1 MYASLPHRLSAAQP
15 GRASVSDA
23 PAGAGC
29 WRHRRA
35 AAVLATLAAVAAA
48 GCTGSSSTPPAPATP
63 APSTAGAGGAPG
75 TGGDIPALVKQVEPS
90 VVTVITGKGLGSGI
104 IYKPDGTILTDAH
117 VVAGATQIKV
127 AFADGQQ
134 VAATVRASDTVTDVA
149 VLQADRKGLP
159 AAVFDTTLPPVGAL
173 AVVLGSPLGFENTVT
188 AGIISGV
195 HRDLPGSASTGT
207 ALVDL
212 MQTDAPISPGNSGGA
227 VIDGQGKVVGMSE
240 AYIPPSAGAVA
251 IGFATPAA
259 TAVTVAD
266 QLLATGTAQHAY
278 VGIQPATLT
287 PQIAQQLGV
296 RQNTGVVVLQVV
308 PGSPA
313 ATAGLQPG
321 DVITAFNG
329 QNTST
334 AEEFIA
340 KLRPVKPG
348 DPITLT
354 VLRAGA
360 TQQIKVTAADRPK

>member
-1 MYASLPHRLSAAQP
+1 
-15 GRASVSDA
+15 
-23 PAGAGC
+23 
-29 WRHRRA
+29 
-35 AAVLATLAAVAAA
+35 
-48 GCTGSSSTPPAPATP
+48 
-63 APSTAGAGGAPG
+63 
-75 TGGDIPALVKQVEPS
+75 
-90 VVTVITGKGLGSGI
+90 
-104 IYKPDGTILTDAH
+104 
-117 VVAGATQIKV
+117 
-127 AFADGQQ
+127 
-134 VAATVRASDTVTDVA
+134 
-149 VLQADRKGLP
+149 
-159 AAVFDTTLPPVGAL
+159 VFDTTLPPVGAL

-251 IGFATPAA
+251 
-259 TAVTVAD
+259 D

-287 PQIAQQLGV
+287 AQIAQQLGV
-296 RQNTGVVVLQVV
+296 SQNTGVVVLQVV

-313 ATAGLQPG
+313 ATAALQPG

-329 QNTST
+329 QSTST

-348 DPITLT
+348 DQITLT

>member
-1 MYASLPHRLSAAQP
+1 
-15 GRASVSDA
+15 
-23 PAGAGC
+23 
-29 WRHRRA
+29 
-35 AAVLATLAAVAAA
+35 
-48 GCTGSSSTPPAPATP
+48 
-63 APSTAGAGGAPG
+63 
-75 TGGDIPALVKQVEPS
+75 VKQVKPS
-90 VVTVITGKGLGSGI
+90 VVTVITDKGLGSGI
-104 IYKPDGTILTDAH
+104 VYTPDGTILTDAH

-212 MQTDAPISPGNSGGA
+212 MQTDARSRRATPVAPSSTVRA
-227 VIDGQGKVVGMSE
+227 KVVGMSE

-251 IGFATPAA
+251 LGFATPTA

-296 RQNTGVVVLQVV
+296 SQNTGVVVLQVV

-313 ATAGLQPG
+313 ATAALQPG

-329 QNTST
+329 QNTAT

-348 DPITLT
+348 AQITLT

>member
-1 MYASLPHRLSAAQP
+1 
-15 GRASVSDA
+15 
-23 PAGAGC
+23 
-29 WRHRRA
+29 
-35 AAVLATLAAVAAA
+35 
-48 GCTGSSSTPPAPATP
+48 
-63 APSTAGAGGAPG
+63 
-75 TGGDIPALVKQVEPS
+75 VKQVKPS
-90 VVTVITGKGLGSGI
+90 VVTVITDKGLGSGI
-104 IYKPDGTILTDAH
+104 VYTPDGTILTDAH

-127 AFADGQQ
+127 VFANGQQ

-251 IGFATPAA
+251 
-259 TAVTVAD
+259 D

-287 PQIAQQLGV
+287 AQIAQQLGV
-296 RQNTGVVVLQVV
+296 SQNTGVVVLQVV

-313 ATAGLQPG
+313 ATAALQPG

-329 QNTST
+329 QSTST

-348 DPITLT
+348 DQITLT